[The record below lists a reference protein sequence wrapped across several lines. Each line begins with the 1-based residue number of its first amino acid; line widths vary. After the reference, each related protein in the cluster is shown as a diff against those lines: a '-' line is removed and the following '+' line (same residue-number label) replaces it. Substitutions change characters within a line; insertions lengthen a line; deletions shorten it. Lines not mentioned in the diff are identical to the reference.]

1 MTKMTTIRASLPC
14 TATARRL
21 RWAVG
26 AALVGSLATSVSA
39 WADQELQEIVV
50 TAEKRES
57 TVQKTPISITAIS
70 GSDLQAQGLSDM
82 TAVAQQVPGVSFKT
96 SGPGQ
101 TEFEMRGLTSTG
113 GESPTVGFYL
123 DDAILTPAAMAQNG
137 KTVIDP
143 SLFDLNR
150 VEVLRGPQGTL
161 YGAGSMGGTIK
172 LVTNQPDPHA
182 FAVNAEVIGSG
193 TTGSGGF
200 NHTEN
205 VMLNI
210 PLMQDAI
217 ALRLVGTDKYIE
229 GWIDRKVLNPFP
241 IEVNNSTARGDVAGA
256 PIAQDIGHSNSERL
270 QAGRAALLIQPSD
283 RLSVTVGFMHQSL
296 TQGGPNTIDS
306 PPLNEVHYQPF
317 DVKEPFQ
324 DKFDL
329 YTLTGKYNFD
339 SSQLVS
345 ATAYWDRQQNQ
356 TQDISE
362 AMQDY
367 IGGFFGPPASWPFS
381 STGTVTE
388 AGNTWFGLGAGTI
401 TEDDYTRQFSE
412 ELRLASTGSG
422 PLQWLVGGYYS
433 SFGATSHVY
442 SFYPVANNG
451 FDADFGTTNLA
462 DNHRKVDIDQYAA
475 FGEVS
480 YLLPDHFKASLGA
493 RYYQY
498 HSNSVTSVSGVSANG
513 TSNPLFGL
521 AQNSGVTPKLDLAY
535 IPDDNTTLYGT
546 MSKGFR
552 PGGPNSPI
560 PVPPCAS
567 AAPTQ
572 FGPDSVWN
580 YELGEKLRFLES
592 RVSINGAIYYE
603 DWTNVQQQVAPSCGF
618 KFTANAGKATVYGAE
633 LELAVVVAPGLVLS
647 QNVGYTH
654 ATNSTTLPAAGVMAG
669 QRLLDVPEVTA
680 NTSLSYKQP
689 LDESKTLV
697 GRLTNSYVDSIQDIT
712 FTRNSLPAYDIA
724 GLRLGIDTMR
734 WSAFLFVDNLT
745 NKMALLSDTG
755 ALSANI
761 SILNRVATNQPRTIG
776 ADLNFK
782 F

>member
-1 MTKMTTIRASLPC
+1 MTKQTYARKALAALGCC
-14 TATARRL
+14 TALTGVV
-21 RWAVG
+21 WAQ
-26 AALVGSLATSVSA
+26 LAPPS
-39 WADQELQEIVV
+39 QELTEIVV

-70 GSDLQAQGLSDM
+70 GVDLQASGLSDM
-82 TAVAQQVPGVSFKT
+82 TSVAQQVPGVSFKT

-123 DDAILTPAAMAQNG
+123 DDAVLTPAAMAQNG

-182 FAVNAEVIGSG
+182 FAVNAEVIGSD
-193 TTGSGGF
+193 TTGGGDF

-210 PLMQDAI
+210 PLMQDVV
-217 ALRLVGTDKYIE
+217 ALRLVGTDKFID
-229 GWIDRKVLNPFP
+229 GWIDRKVLNSFP
-241 IEVNNSTARGDVAGA
+241 AEVNNSTARGDVAGA
-256 PIAQDIGHSNSERL
+256 IVAQDVRHSNPEQL
-270 QAGRAALLIQPSD
+270 QAGRATLLIQPTD
-283 RLSVTVGFMHQSL
+283 RLSITLGFMHQSL
-296 TQGGPNTIDS
+296 TQDAPNTIDS

-317 DVKEPFQ
+317 DVREPFE

-329 YTLTGKYNFD
+329 YSLTGKYNFD
-339 SSQLVS
+339 AFQLVS

-367 IGGFFGPPASWPFS
+367 IGGFFGPPAAWPFS

-388 AGNTWFGLGAGTI
+388 GGGTFFGLGAGTI

-412 ELRLASTGSG
+412 ELRLASTGDG

-442 SFYPVANNG
+442 SFYPDTNTG
-451 FDADFGTTNLA
+451 FNADFGTTNLA

-480 YLLPDHFKASLGA
+480 YLLPNHLKASLGA

-521 AQNSGVTPKLDLAY
+521 AQNSGVTPKLDIAY
-535 IPDDNTTLYGT
+535 IPDDNTTIYGT

-560 PVPPCAS
+560 PVPPCVS

-580 YELGEKLRFLES
+580 YELGEKLRFNS

-633 LELAVVVAPGLVLS
+633 LEMAVVLVPGFVLS

-654 ATNSTTLPAAGVMAG
+654 ATNSTTLPAAGVVSG

-689 LDESKTLV
+689 ILDDKTFV
-697 GRLTNSYVDSIQDIT
+697 ARLTNSYVDSIQDIT
-712 FTRNSLPAYDIA
+712 FTRNTLPSYDLVGFRA
-724 GLRLGIDTMR
+724 GVETVR
-734 WSAFLFVDNLT
+734 WSAFLFADNVT
-745 NKMALLSDTG
+745 NKMALLGDTG

-761 SILNRVATNQPRTIG
+761 SILNRVSTNQPRTIG

>member
-1 MTKMTTIRASLPC
+1 MTKQYCVKRALAALGCC
-14 TATARRL
+14 TALMSAV
-21 RWAVG
+21 WAQI
-26 AALVGSLATSVSA
+26 APPSE
-39 WADQELQEIVV
+39 ELQEIVV
-50 TAEKRES
+50 TAEKRDS

-70 GSDLQAQGLSDM
+70 GLELQAQGLSDM
-82 TAVAQQVPGVSFKT
+82 TSVAQQVPGVSFKT

-123 DDAILTPAAMAQNG
+123 DDAVLTPAAMAQNG

-172 LVTNQPDPHA
+172 LVTNQPDPKA
-182 FAVNAEVIGSG
+182 FAANVELIGSG
-193 TTGSGGF
+193 TDSGGGF

-205 VMLNI
+205 VMVNI
-210 PLMQDAI
+210 PLMQDVV
-217 ALRLVGTDKYIE
+217 ALRLVGTDKYID
-229 GWIDRKVLNPFP
+229 GWIDRKVLSSFP
-241 IEVNNSTARGDVAGA
+241 AEVNGSTARGDVAGA
-256 PIAQDIGHSNSERL
+256 PVAEDFRHSNTEHL
-270 QAGRAALLIQPSD
+270 QAGRAALLIQPTD
-283 RLSVTVGFMHQSL
+283 RLSITLGFMHQSL
-296 TQGGPNTIDS
+296 TQDGPNTIDS
-306 PPLNEVHYQPF
+306 PPLGEVHYQPF
-317 DVKEPFQ
+317 DVSEPFE

-339 SSQLVS
+339 SFQLVS

-367 IGGFFGPPASWPFS
+367 IGGFFGPPAAWPFS

-412 ELRLASTGSG
+412 ELRIASTGDG
-422 PLQWLVGGYYS
+422 PLQWLAGGYYS

-442 SFYPVANNG
+442 SFYPLTNNG
-451 FDADFGTTNLA
+451 FNADFGTNNLA

-475 FGEVS
+475 LGEVS
-480 YLLPDHFKASLGA
+480 YMLPGHFKASLGA

-498 HSNSVTSVSGVSANG
+498 HSNSVTSVSGISANG

-521 AQNSGVTPKLDLAY
+521 AQNSGVTPKLDLAF
-535 IPDDNTTLYGT
+535 IPDDNTTVYGT
-546 MSKGFR
+546 VSKGFR

-580 YELGEKLRFLES
+580 YELGEKLRFLNS
-592 RVSINGAIYYE
+592 RISVNGAVYYE
-603 DWTNVQQQVAPSCGF
+603 DWTNVQQEVAPTCGF

-633 LELAVVVAPGLVLS
+633 LEVAVVLMPGFVLS

-654 ATNSTTLPAAGVMAG
+654 AVNSTTLPAAGVVAG

-680 NTSLSYKQP
+680 NTALSFKQP
-689 LDESKTLV
+689 LANDLNFVT
-697 GRLTNSYVDSIQDIT
+697 RLTNSYVSGIQDIT
-712 FTRNSLPAYDIA
+712 FTRNSLPAYDLVNFRTGVEA
-724 GLRLGIDTMR
+724 GR
-734 WSAFLFVDNLT
+734 WSAVLFADNLT
-745 NKMALLSDTG
+745 NKMALLGDTG

-761 SILNRVATNQPRTIG
+761 SFLNRGATNQPRPLV
-776 ADLNFK
+776 A
-782 F
+782 